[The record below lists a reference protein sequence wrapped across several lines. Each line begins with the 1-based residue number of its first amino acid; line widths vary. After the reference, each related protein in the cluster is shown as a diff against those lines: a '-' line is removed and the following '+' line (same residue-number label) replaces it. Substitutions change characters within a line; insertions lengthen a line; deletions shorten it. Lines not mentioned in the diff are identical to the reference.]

1 MPPKR
6 KSSQTDGAADAD
18 VQPRR
23 STRQRTSTTH
33 AREAAEAGASAAP
46 KKNAKKPAAPVKKA
60 APKAK
65 RKGKQG
71 DEDGDDSER
80 QAAPPAGGKA
90 GKTNGVKVEK
100 KPPTKSTAEPT
111 AGEIK
116 PNEVKDAGRQYWL
129 MKAEPESRIEN
140 GVDVKFSIDD
150 LAAKK
155 EPEPW
160 DGMFLILSCATYFKT
175 DKTSMIGIRNFVG
188 MDCST

>member
-6 KSSQTDGAADAD
+6 KSAQADGAADAD

-23 STRQRTSTTH
+23 STRQRTSTTQ

-46 KKNAKKPAAPVKKA
+46 KKDAKKPAAPVKKA

-71 DEDGDDSER
+71 DEDGDDNER

-90 GKTNGVKVEK
+90 GKTNGVKIEK
-100 KPPTKSTAEPT
+100 TPAKSTAKST
-111 AGEIK
+111 AGETGPK
-116 PNEVKDAGRQYWL
+116 EVKAAGRQYWL

-140 GVDVKFSIDD
+140 GVDVRFSIDD

-160 DGMFLILSCATYFKT
+160 DGMFLILSCTTYFKT
-175 DKTSMIGIRNFVG
+175 DKTSMTGIRNFVG
-188 MDCST
+188 MDFST

>member
-6 KSSQTDGAADAD
+6 KSAQTDGAADAD

-33 AREAAEAGASAAP
+33 AREAAEAGASAVP
-46 KKNAKKPAAPVKKA
+46 EKDAKKPAAPVKKV

-65 RKGKQG
+65 RKSKQG

-100 KPPTKSTAEPT
+100 KTPTKSTA
-111 AGEIK
+111 GETK
-116 PNEVKDAGRQYWL
+116 PKEVKDAGRQYWL

-188 MDCST
+188 MDFST

>member
-6 KSSQTDGAADAD
+6 KSAQTDGAVDAD

-23 STRQRTSTTH
+23 STRQRTSTTQ
-33 AREAAEAGASAAP
+33 AREAAEAGASAA
-46 KKNAKKPAAPVKKA
+46 AKKA
-60 APKAK
+60 APKTK
-65 RKGKQG
+65 RKRKQG
-71 DEDGDDSER
+71 DEEGDDNER

-90 GKTNGVKVEK
+90 GKANGVKDEE
-100 KPPTKSTAEPT
+100 TSAKSTA
-111 AGEIK
+111 GETK
-116 PNEVKDAGRQYWL
+116 PKEVKDLGRQYWL

-160 DGMFLILSCATYFKT
+160 DGMVLILSCATYFKA

-188 MDCST
+188 MNCST